1 MVMTHADDIHAW
13 IYKYLGDPIHHEPLE
28 YEDYTI
34 ADDLTVQ
41 IHDDCAILIP
51 VPGGEMPIHITHVDG
66 HMFLSG
72 HVRSLHNMPHT
83 VTGSFMCN
91 NCGLT
96 SLQGGPTKVGGNY
109 GCSSNMLTSL
119 AGCPP
124 IQGDLMFDDNLL
136 TDLSS
141 VPRASFAYGGKN
153 PWKNFRHTPDH
164 IGQVMVIITPQT
176 PLLGLL
182 SAQQISCID
191 ENGEYKEQ
199 INQILNK
206 YAGEGKRAIL
216 NCALELKKAGYGGN
230 ASW

>member
-1 MVMTHADDIHAW
+1 M
-13 IYKYLGDPIHHEPLE
+13 
-28 YEDYTI
+28 
-34 ADDLTVQ
+34 
-41 IHDDCAILIP
+41 
-51 VPGGEMPIHITHVDG
+51 
-66 HMFLSG
+66 
-72 HVRSLHNMPHT
+72 
-83 VTGSFMCN
+83 
-91 NCGLT
+91 
-96 SLQGGPTKVGGNY
+96 GGNY